1 MELLLNLA
9 WFAIAA
15 AMLGGFA
22 RRVWPDRRQFWLALA
37 ALGCAL
43 LLLFPAVSISD
54 DLHTQPFFAEDSSA
68 SKRLVNA
75 AVHATPVSQSL
86 WFGCSLLAG
95 LLLCLP
101 IRRFHSERPAPTYL
115 SPLLGRS
122 RSSRA
127 PPASFVN

>member
-15 AMLGGFA
+15 AMLVGFA
-22 RRVWPDRRQFWLALA
+22 RRVWPDRKQFLLALA

-54 DLHTQPFFAEDSSA
+54 DLHMQPFFAEDSSA
-68 SKRLVNA
+68 SKRLVNV
-75 AVHATPVSQSL
+75 AVACDPGFPVAL
-86 WFGCSLLAG
+86 VGCSLLAG
-95 LLLCLP
+95 LLLRLP
-101 IRRFHSERPAPTYL
+101 IRRFRSERACNFLSLPL
-115 SPLLGRS
+115 LDRSPLG
-122 RSSRA
+122 RA